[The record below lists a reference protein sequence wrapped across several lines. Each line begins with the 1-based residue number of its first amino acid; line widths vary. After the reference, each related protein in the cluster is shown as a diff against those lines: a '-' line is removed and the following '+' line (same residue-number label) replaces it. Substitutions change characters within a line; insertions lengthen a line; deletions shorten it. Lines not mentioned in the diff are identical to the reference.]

1 LSKNLIAHQL
11 KKLAPNTTILQ
22 LLQDAREDGPIT
34 KKTIDDIATK
44 HKLPP
49 AWIRATA
56 QFYDTLNLEN
66 NQHLVQCCD
75 GEACRAAGGD
85 EVKQQINNESKK
97 NVGSITCVGLC
108 AHAPAAM
115 VEKRPISLANKKSRE
130 SLVEYLIDGSP
141 LQSNTPTCDYFIK
154 PHPAIQHLLP
164 KLSPPDKEATL
175 EQHHYK
181 ELINIVEAET
191 PEYIR
196 EQIHT
201 SQLRGRGGAGFPTAI
216 KLDTVAN
223 SPVKDGSNRRFV
235 VINGDEGDAGSY
247 IDKELM
253 ESAPHLVLEGALL
266 AAYGVNAT
274 AIYIYI
280 RHEYPRAKQ
289 QMQLAVEQIKESNI
303 LATGNSTG
311 IINCPIHIIR
321 GEGAYVCG
329 EETSLLRSIEGLP
342 AQVSIRPPYPAQEG
356 LYGCPTAVQNVE
368 TICNLPIIFEHGARY
383 YADVGSENSRGTKLV
398 SLNSTVL
405 RPGLYEAVFGTP
417 IRTIIEDW
425 AGGLP
430 QDRTIQAVQIGGPLG
445 AILPPELLDTP
456 LSFEGLSQAGGTLG
470 HGSIVVYDDRV
481 DLLAIAQGLFGFAAK
496 ESCGKCFPCRLG
508 STRGE
513 ELLCD
518 MRENGITLEKL
529 QLLDDLNETLEVG
542 SLCGLGGMLPTPI
555 KSLLRFFP
563 HLWTVDGEEI

>member
-1 LSKNLIAHQL
+1 MSKNLITHQL
-11 KKLAPNTTILQ
+11 KNLPSNTSILQ
-22 LLQDAREDGPIT
+22 LLAKARNDGPIT
-34 KKTIDDIATK
+34 NNTIDEIAAK
-44 HKLPP
+44 HSLPP
-49 AWIRATA
+49 AWVRATA
-56 QFYDTLNLEN
+56 QFYDTLDPQAK
-66 NQHLVQCCD
+66 QHLVQCCD
-75 GEACRAAGGD
+75 GEACRAARGD
-85 EVKQQINNESKK
+85 EVKQQIKNESKK
-97 NVGSITCVGLC
+97 NVGSITCIGLC
-108 AHAPAAM
+108 GHAPAAM
-115 VEKRPISLANKKSRE
+115 VENHPISLADKKSYE
-130 SLVEYLIDGSP
+130 SLVNYLKTGTPI
-141 LQSNTPTCDYFIK
+141 QSNTPTYNHYTRPK
-154 PHPAIQHLLP
+154 PAVHLLLP
-164 KLSPPDKEATL
+164 KLSPPNTDITIEK
-175 EQHHYK
+175 HHYHVLK
-181 ELINIVEAET
+181 NIAGTQT
-191 PEYIR
+191 PEQLR
-196 EQIHT
+196 EQIHV

-280 RHEYPRAKQ
+280 RHEYPQANQ
-289 QMQLAVEQIKESNI
+289 NMQLALKQIEESPI
-303 LATGNSTG
+303 LATNSSSG

-342 AQVSIRPPYPAQEG
+342 AQVSIRPPYPAQVG

-368 TICNLPIIFEHGARY
+368 TICNLPIIFEHGAKY
-383 YADVGSENSRGTKLV
+383 YAGVGSEKSRGTKLV
-398 SLNSTVL
+398 SLNSAVL
-405 RPGLYEAVFGTP
+405 RPGLYEAEFGVSLS
-417 IRTIIEDW
+417 TIILDW

-430 QDRTIQAVQIGGPLG
+430 KGRTIQAVQIGGPLG

-456 LSFEGLSQAGGTLG
+456 FSFEGLAQAGGTLG

-481 DLLAIAQGLFGFAAK
+481 DLLAIAQGLFTFAAK

-513 ELLCD
+513 ELLRD
-518 MRENGITLEKL
+518 MRADGISSEKL

-563 HLWTVDGEEI
+563 HLWSVDGDKR

>member
-22 LLQDAREDGPIT
+22 LLQKAREDGPIT

-44 HKLPP
+44 HNLPP

-56 QFYDTLNLEN
+56 QFYDTLNLEAK
-66 NQHLVQCCD
+66 QHLVQCCD
-75 GEACRAAGGD
+75 GEACCAAGGD
-85 EVKQQINNESKK
+85 EVKQQIKNESKK
-97 NVGSITCVGLC
+97 NVGSVTCVGLC
-108 AHAPAAM
+108 AHGPAAM
-115 VEKRPISLANKKSRE
+115 VENRPISLADKKNRD
-130 SLVEYLIDGSP
+130 SLVKYLIDDTP
-141 LQSNTPTCDYFIK
+141 LKITPPTCDYFLR
-154 PHPAIQHLLP
+154 PQPEIQLLLP
-164 KLSPPDKEATL
+164 KLAPPYQETTL
-175 EQHHYK
+175 EKHHYQMLK
-181 ELINIVEAET
+181 SIVDVET
-191 PEYIR
+191 PEQVR
-196 EQIHT
+196 DQIYT

-216 KLDTVAN
+216 KLDTVAL
-223 SPVKDGSNRRFV
+223 SCVKDGSNRRFV

-266 AAYGVNAT
+266 AAYSVNAT

-280 RHEYPRAKQ
+280 RHEYPRANQ
-289 QMQLAVEQIKESNI
+289 QMQLAVEQIKVSHI
-303 LATGNSTG
+303 LATDDSTG
-311 IINCPIHIIR
+311 IINCPIHIVR

-342 AQVSIRPPYPAQEG
+342 AQVSVRPPYPAQEG

-368 TICNLPIIFEHGARY
+368 TICNLPIIFEHGAKY
-383 YADVGSENSRGTKLV
+383 YADIGSDESRGTKLV
-398 SLNSTVL
+398 SLNSAVV

-417 IRTIIEDW
+417 ISTIINEW

-430 QDRTIQAVQIGGPLG
+430 KERTIQAVQIGGPLG

-456 LSFEGLSQAGGTLG
+456 LSFEDLTQAGGTLG
-470 HGSIVVYDDRV
+470 HGSIVVYDDQV

-513 ELLCD
+513 ELIRD
-518 MRENGITLEKL
+518 MRADGITPNKL

-563 HLWTVDGEEI
+563 HLWSVDGEKL

>member
-1 LSKNLIAHQL
+1 
-11 KKLAPNTTILQ
+11 
-22 LLQDAREDGPIT
+22 
-34 KKTIDDIATK
+34 
-44 HKLPP
+44 
-49 AWIRATA
+49 
-56 QFYDTLNLEN
+56 
-66 NQHLVQCCD
+66 QCCN

-85 EVKQQINNESKK
+85 DIKQQIINASKK
-97 NVGSITCVGLC
+97 NVGTITCVGLC
-108 AHAPAAM
+108 AHAPAAL
-115 VEKRPISLANKKSRE
+115 VENRPISLADKKSRD
-130 SLVEYLIDGSP
+130 SLVKHLTTGSP
-141 LQSNTPTCDYFIK
+141 LQSNTQTCDYFLK
-154 PHPAIQHLLP
+154 PKPTIQLLLP
-164 KLSPPDKEATL
+164 KLSPPDRETTL
-175 EQHHYK
+175 EKHHYR
-181 ELINIVEAET
+181 ELKNIVDIET
-191 PEYIR
+191 PK
-196 EQIHT
+196 QIIDQIYS

-216 KLDTVAN
+216 KLHTVA
-223 SPVKDGSNRRFV
+223 STPVKDGSNRRFV

-280 RHEYPRAKQ
+280 RHEYPRAYR
-289 QMQLAVEQIKESNI
+289 QMQLAVEQIIESGI
-303 LATGNSTG
+303 LATEESEGL
-311 IINCPIHIIR
+311 IDCPILIIR

-342 AQVSIRPPYPAQEG
+342 AQVSVRPPYPAHDG

-368 TICNLPIIFEHGARY
+368 TICNLPIIFEHGAKNY
-383 YADVGSENSRGTKLV
+383 SDIGSENSRGTKLV
-398 SLNSTVL
+398 SLNSAVV

-430 QDRTIQAVQIGGPLG
+430 QGRTIQAVQIGGPLG

-456 LSFEGLSQAGGTLG
+456 LSFEDLAQVGGTLG
-470 HGSIVVYDDRV
+470 HGSIVVYDDQV
-481 DLLAIAQGLFGFAAK
+481 DLLAIAQRLFGFAAK

-513 ELLCD
+513 ELLRD
-518 MRENGITLEKL
+518 MRADGITTDKL

-563 HLWTVDGEEI
+563 HIWKIDGKKP